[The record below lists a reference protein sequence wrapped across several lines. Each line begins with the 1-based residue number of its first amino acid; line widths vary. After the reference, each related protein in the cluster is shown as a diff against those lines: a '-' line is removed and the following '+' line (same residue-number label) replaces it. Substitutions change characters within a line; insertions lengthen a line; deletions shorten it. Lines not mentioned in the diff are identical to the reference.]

1 MRYSKQRDEIL
12 NIVLNSNEHPTARMV
27 YEKARYIIPNI
38 SLGTVYR
45 NLNVL
50 SELGEIKKILTY
62 DGDDRF
68 DKTLTNHN
76 HIHCI
81 NCGMVFDISP
91 NLINIYYD
99 KINKETGFKVTEC
112 NFNIKG
118 ICQNCIKERNY

>member
-1 MRYSKQRDEIL
+1 MRCSKQRDEIL
-12 NIVLNSNEHPTARMV
+12 KIVLKSCEHPTARMV
-27 YEKARYIIPNI
+27 YEKVRYIIPNI

-50 SELGEIKKILTY
+50 SENGEIKKIPTY

-76 HIHCI
+76 HIHCMV
-81 NCGMVFDISP
+81 CGKVSDIES
-91 NLINIYYD
+91 NLMNIDYD
-99 KINKETGFKVTEC
+99 KINEQIGFKVTEC

-118 ICQNCIKERNY
+118 FCQNCIKERNY

>member
-12 NIVLNSNEHPTARMV
+12 NVVLTSYNHPTAKMV
-27 YEKARYIIPNI
+27 YEKVRHIIPNI

-50 SELGEIKKILTY
+50 SEMGKIKKILTY

-76 HIHCI
+76 HIHCTV
-81 NCGMVFDISP
+81 CGKVSDIETS
-91 NLINIYYD
+91 LMNID
-99 KINKETGFKVTEC
+99 CDNVNKETGFKVTEC

-118 ICQNCIKERNY
+118 VCQDCVKERNY

>member
-12 NIVLNSNEHPTARMV
+12 NIVLESCDHPTAKMV

-50 SELGEIKKILTY
+50 SEMGEIKKIPTY

-68 DKTLTNHN
+68 DKILTNHN
-76 HIHCI
+76 HIHCTI
-81 NCGMVFDISP
+81 CGKVSDVDPGLM
-91 NLINIYYD
+91 NIDYD

-118 ICQNCIKERNY
+118 ICQDCIKERKY

>member
-12 NIVLNSNEHPTARMV
+12 NIVLESCEHPTARMV
-27 YEKARYIIPNI
+27 YEKIKNIIPNI

-50 SELGEIKKILTY
+50 SENGDIKKILTY

-76 HIHCI
+76 HIHCVI
-81 NCGMVFDISP
+81 CGKVSDIEL
-91 NLINIYYD
+91 NLMNVDYD
-99 KINKETGFKVTEC
+99 RINKETGFKVTEC

-118 ICQNCIKERNY
+118 ICQDCIKERNY

>member
-12 NIVLNSNEHPTARMV
+12 NIVLKSYNHPTAKMV
-27 YEKARYIIPNI
+27 YEKAKFIIPNI

-50 SELGEIKKILTY
+50 SEMGEIKKIPTY

-76 HIHCI
+76 HIHCTI
-81 NCGMVFDISP
+81 CGKVSDVAPSLM
-91 NLINIYYD
+91 NIDYD

-118 ICQNCIKERNY
+118 LCQECIKERKY